1 MIVIANN
8 PLKPILKFDR
18 DDVSKDSSYMHRA
31 VSYNKNI
38 IKKSALLI
46 PKRTFNIKY
55 KSVLK
60 KNTSQSINSRVHRSF
75 LYSKKN
81 ILENLKDLKIENNDK
96 PKIKIT
102 LADNIKEENKK
113 QNNSNFLS
121 IDGRSKKDTLII
133 NVIKESGSS
142 IDYTSNDESTPP
154 QHNIIKKI
162 EINPY
167 HNLTTV
173 EKFFI
178 YKLKK
183 YYVEKKKEQGHD
195 FKEQNINEKNNNNNK
210 NNNNSNIKNKI
221 NEIINNQNNN
231 NQNQNNENNNNENEN
246 NNPIINLINPSFH
259 YVFSRYTLSI
269 SKKEEKILKLE
280 DGNMQINQYLIF
292 KNKLLGRGEYSDV
305 YLCENT
311 LTKNYYAIKIQTK
324 KDIEKEISILK
335 RLHSKYIVAIYE
347 IIQSENESYI
357 ILELMK
363 NSSLNNILNDID
375 LFCIWKYFR
384 NLVSAIEHCHEIA
397 KIIHRDITL
406 NNCLIDD
413 NDILKL
419 SHFSNSII
427 LNENSDIIHLGDIIE
442 DKRILYSPPEAALR
456 QGEIDIDG
464 KALDF
469 WLMGNC
475 LFKMLFGESFI
486 PPKQNNL
493 NISNF
498 DTSFIDIDDKDLK
511 DLVCGLLNPNPDL
524 RYGIEDIKINKWITK
539 NGEFPMPDISEEA
552 LENCYNITSE
562 EMKKSNF

>member
-1 MIVIANN
+1 MQ
-8 PLKPILKFDR
+8 
-18 DDVSKDSSYMHRA
+18 
-31 VSYNKNI
+31 KNV
-38 IKKSALLI
+38 LF
-46 PKRTFNIKY
+46 PKRTFNVKF
-55 KSVLK
+55 KNVLK
-60 KNTSQSINSRVHRSF
+60 KNTKQSINSRVHNSF

-81 ILENLKDLKIENNDK
+81 LLDNLQDLKLEKTEK
-96 PKIKIT
+96 P
-102 LADNIKEENKK
+102 NIIISLTEHKKEEKTNKMDS
-113 QNNSNFLS
+113 NNFLS
-121 IDGRSKKDTLII
+121 IDGRSKEDTLII
-133 NVIKESGSS
+133 NLIKDSGSS
-142 IDYTSNDESTPP
+142 IDSNDESNS
-154 QHNIIKKI
+154 QKQLNSIKKI

-167 HNLTTV
+167 HNLSTV
-173 EKFFI
+173 EKYFI

-183 YYVEKKKEQGHD
+183 YYVEKKKEKEQ
-195 FKEQNINEKNNNNNK
+195 EQNITLNENANNNENNNITNNTNEINNK
-210 NNNNSNIKNKI
+210 SNK
-221 NEIINNQNNN
+221 
-231 NQNQNNENNNNENEN
+231 ENNNNENKNTEIDN
-246 NNPIINLINPSFH
+246 TKLNLINPSFH
-259 YVFSRYTLSI
+259 YEFSKYTLSI
-269 SKKEEKILKLE
+269 SKKEEKIIQFE
-280 DGNMQINQYLIF
+280 NGNMQINQYLIY
-292 KNKLLGRGEYSDV
+292 KDKLLGRGEYSDV
-305 YLCENT
+305 YLCENI
-311 LTKNYYAIKIQTK
+311 LTKKYYAVKIQK
-324 KDIEKEISILK
+324 KKYIEKEIPILK

-363 NSSLNNILNDID
+363 NSSLNNILDDID

-397 KIIHRDITL
+397 KIIHRDIRL
-406 NNCLIDD
+406 NYCLIDD

-475 LFKMLFGESFI
+475 LFKMLFGESFV

-493 NISNF
+493 NISHF
-498 DTSFIDIDDKDLK
+498 DTSIIDIDDSDLK

-524 RYGIEDIKINKWITK
+524 RFGIEEVKVNKWITK